1 MMVSTAIRRGFVL
14 LAVLLVFTSSCDALV
29 QNGSCSVGEE
39 GGSCSPSPIKRAG
52 VEIFSNPLTDAEA
65 SLLGRL
71 ESEVVKASF
80 AVPSSDPLLAPS
92 RAVASGSR
100 GEYDHYSRGTFNSAA
115 PSWSSGSSGFHME
128 SNKVSGGGVAAAAAL
143 SPESILFSGGTSG
156 ASNDLGLF

>member
-1 MMVSTAIRRGFVL
+1 MLLVL
-14 LAVLLVFTSSCDALV
+14 LLVCTSSCDALV
-29 QNGSCSVGEE
+29 QNGSCSVGEA

-100 GEYDHYSRGTFNSAA
+100 GADHYSRGSSMSAS
-115 PSWSSGSSGFHME
+115 PSSSGSPGFHLD
-128 SNKVSGGGVAAAAAL
+128 NKVSGAGVAAAAAL
-143 SPESILFSGGTSG
+143 SPESILFSGSASG